1 MMLTGLYVM
10 VVGGD
15 ERQLEVIRR
24 LHELDAFVKAV
35 GFELEH
41 ERTSEILK
49 VPLTVE
55 ECASVDILVMPV
67 TGMSETGEVEAK
79 YAKHPLFIRPQ
90 HIGALPTHAKVY
102 TGFASDAM
110 RLMCDHANVTFV
122 ELLKRNDLAI
132 FNSIPTAEG
141 AVAMAIEHTNVTIH
155 GSEVVVLG
163 FGRVGMTLARLLKAM
178 GAKVHTGVRFPEQFA
193 RAYEMGLNPF
203 YTVDWLEQLDSIDLL
218 FNTIPSMIVTA
229 KVIAAMSQQ
238 TVIIDLATKPGG
250 TDFRFAEKRQ
260 IKALQAPGLP
270 GIVAP
275 KTAGNMFASTLCQLI
290 SEDMEASLP

>member
-15 ERQLEVIRR
+15 ERQLEVIDR
-24 LHELDAFVKAV
+24 LHELDAIVKAV
-35 GFELEH
+35 GFELEQ
-41 ERTSEILK
+41 ERTTHIHKTL
-49 VPLTVE
+49 LTVD
-55 ECASVDILVMPV
+55 ECASVDVLVLPV
-67 TGMSETGEVEAK
+67 TGMSETGEVESK
-79 YAKHPLFIRPQ
+79 YGRFPIHFRPQ
-90 HIGALPTHAKVY
+90 HISALPQHAKIY
-102 TGFASDAM
+102 SGFASEYM
-110 RLMCDHANVTFV
+110 RNMCTQAAIPYV
-122 ELLKRNDLAI
+122 EMLKRNDLAI

-155 GSEVVVLG
+155 ASKATVLG

-178 GAKVHTGVRFPEQFA
+178 GAIVSTGVRFPEQFA
-193 RAYEMGLNPF
+193 RAYEMGLDPF
-203 YTVDWLEQLDSIDLL
+203 YTNDWYDRLKECDLL
-218 FNTIPSMIVTA
+218 FNTIPSMIISA
-229 KVIAAMSQQ
+229 KVIAAMCPH

-290 SEDMEASLP
+290 SEDMEATF